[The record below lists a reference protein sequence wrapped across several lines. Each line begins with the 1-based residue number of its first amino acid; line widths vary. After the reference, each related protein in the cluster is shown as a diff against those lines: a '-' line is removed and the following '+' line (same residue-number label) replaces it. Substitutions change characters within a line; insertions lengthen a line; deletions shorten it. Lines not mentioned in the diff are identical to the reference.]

1 MTAGLNMFR
10 CFINVLLHRPGI
22 GLWQDE
28 HYALISRGTD
38 GAEYIGAF
46 VTLIDGLAGTRA
58 ALCPLSH
65 AAILLADAHLV
76 LEPDLNWNSAWNA
89 L

>member
-1 MTAGLNMFR
+1 MTAGLNMLR
-10 CFINVLLHRPGI
+10 CLINVLLHRPGI
-22 GLWQDE
+22 GLRQDE
-28 HYALISRGTD
+28 RYALISRRAD

-46 VTLIDGLAGTRA
+46 VSLIDGLTGTRA
-58 ALCPLSH
+58 ALRPLSH